1 MAQQAGSRFDV
12 IMVGLGGKGVLMA
25 GELLGRAAM
34 SKFEHVSWFP
44 SYSSAKRGESCECTI
59 VMSDGEITSP
69 VLTQTNVLVV
79 MEPSQLM
86 PFQSRVSKGGLII
99 TETQGLKD
107 KLDRNDVRIM
117 FIPAVAAAVE
127 LGDTVV
133 ANMVLLGSYIKST
146 GTIPLE
152 MVEKELE
159 ERLGGKPEALR
170 LNKAALRKGMLLC
183 EQQGIP
189 NGGGVKTI

>member
-1 MAQQAGSRFDV
+1 MAQKSSSRFDV

-44 SYSSAKRGESCECTI
+44 SYSSAKRGESCECTV
-59 VMSDGEITSP
+59 VMSDKEISSP
-69 VLTQTNVLVV
+69 VITRTSALVV

-86 PFQSRVSKGGLII
+86 PFHGRVSKGGLII

-107 KLDRNDVRIM
+107 KPDRNDIKIV
-117 FIPAVAAAVE
+117 FIPAVAAAID
-127 LGDTVV
+127 LGDAVV

-146 GTIPLE
+146 GIIPLE
-152 MVEKELE
+152 MIEKELE

-183 EQQGIP
+183 EQQGFP
-189 NGGGVKTI
+189 GVFSNKK